1 MSDRISD
8 RIPLSLLDLVR
19 VREGRDA
26 SEALAEAQ
34 DTAAHVDALGFT
46 RYWVAEHHNMEGI
59 ASAATAVVLAHAG
72 QRTQRI
78 RLGAGGIMLP
88 NHAPYIIAEQ
98 FGTLAR
104 LFPGRVDLGL
114 GRAPGTDQATVRAI
128 RQNPMQ
134 SEQFPQD
141 VVELMQ
147 WFAPAV
153 PGRIQAWPA
162 PGADLDFWMLGSSH
176 FGAMLAAELGLP
188 YAFASHFAPDYLA
201 EALHLYRS
209 RFKPSKH
216 LAAPYAAVGAHVI
229 CAETEAEA
237 QRLFTTT
244 QMSFCGILRN
254 DRRLSPPPIDDID
267 SYWTPREAAQ
277 VGRMLSCAVVG
288 DPAQVRDGLARLQA
302 ETGAD
307 EFILVSDI
315 FDVEARRR
323 SLALT
328 AQTWGLSAQG

>member
-1 MSDRISD
+1 MPD

-26 SEALAEAQ
+26 GDALAEAQ
-34 DTAAHVDALGFT
+34 ETAAHVDALGFT

-59 ASAATAVVLAHAG
+59 ASAATSTVLAHAG
-72 QRTQRI
+72 QKTRGI
-78 RLGAGGIMLP
+78 RLGAGGVMLP

-141 VVELMQ
+141 VVELMH
-147 WFAPAV
+147 WFEPSAE
-153 PGRIQAWPA
+153 GRIQAWPA
-162 PGADLDFWMLGSSH
+162 PGAEIAFWMLGSSH

-188 YAFASHFAPDYLA
+188 YAFASHFAPDHLA

-209 RFKPSKH
+209 RFKPSKF
-216 LAAPYAAVGAHVI
+216 LDQPYAAIGAHVI
-229 CAETEAEA
+229 CATTEAEA
-237 QRLFTTT
+237 KRLFTTT

-254 DRRLSPPPIDDID
+254 DRRLSPPPIEDMEA
-267 SYWTPREAAQ
+267 YWRPGEAAR

-288 DPAQVRDGLARLQA
+288 DPDQVRAGIARLQA

-307 EFILVSDI
+307 EIILVSDI

-328 AQTWGLSAQG
+328 AEAWGLPPRG

>member
-1 MSDRISD
+1 MSAP
-8 RIPLSLLDLVR
+8 IPLSLLDLVR

-26 SEALAEAQ
+26 SDALTEAQ
-34 DTAAHVDALGFT
+34 DTAAHVDALGYT

-59 ASAATAVVLAHAG
+59 ASAATSTVLAHAG
-72 QRTQRI
+72 QRTSGI
-78 RLGAGGIMLP
+78 RLGAGGVMLP

-104 LFPGRVDLGL
+104 IFPGRVDLGL

-134 SEQFPQD
+134 SEDFPQD
-141 VVELMQ
+141 VVELMH
-147 WFAPAV
+147 WFEPAQ
-153 PGRIQAWPA
+153 PGRVQAWPA
-162 PGADLDFWMLGSSH
+162 PGAQIAFWMLGSSH

-188 YAFASHFAPDYLA
+188 YAFASHFAPDYLI

-209 RFKPSKH
+209 RFKPSKF
-216 LAAPYAAVGAHVI
+216 LAQPYASVGAHVI
-229 CAETEAEA
+229 CAETAAEA
-237 QRLFTTT
+237 RRLFTTT
-244 QMSFCGILRN
+244 QMSFCGIIRN
-254 DRRLSPPPIDDID
+254 DRRLSPPPIDDIAT
-267 SYWTPREAAQ
+267 YWRPGEEAHI
-277 VGRMLSCAVVG
+277 GRMLSCAVVG
-288 DPAQVRDGLARLQA
+288 DPAQVRAGLQKLQQD
-302 ETGAD
+302 TGAD

-328 AQTWGLSAQG
+328 AEAWGLTPRA

>member
-1 MSDRISD
+1 MPD

-26 SEALAEAQ
+26 SDALAEAQ
-34 DTAAHVDALGFT
+34 ETAAHVDALGYT

-59 ASAATAVVLAHAG
+59 ASAATSTVLAHAG
-72 QRTQRI
+72 QKTRGI
-78 RLGAGGIMLP
+78 RLGAGGVMLP

-141 VVELMQ
+141 VVELMH
-147 WFAPAV
+147 WFEPADGT
-153 PGRIQAWPA
+153 GRIQAWPA
-162 PGADLDFWMLGSSH
+162 PGAEIAFWMLGSSH

-188 YAFASHFAPDYLA
+188 YAFASHFAPDYLD

-209 RFKPSKH
+209 RFKPSKF
-216 LAAPYAAVGAHVI
+216 LAQPYAAIGAHVI

-237 QRLFTTT
+237 KRLFTTT

-254 DRRLSPPPIDDID
+254 DRRLSPPPIDDMAA
-267 SYWTPREAAQ
+267 YWRPGEAAQ

-288 DPAQVRDGLARLQA
+288 DPDQVRGGLTRLQA
-302 ETGAD
+302 ETAAD
-307 EFILVSDI
+307 EIILVSDI

-328 AQTWGLSAQG
+328 AEAWGLPPRG

>member
-1 MSDRISD
+1 MSAP
-8 RIPLSLLDLVR
+8 IPLSLLDLVR

-26 SEALAEAQ
+26 SDALAEAQ

-59 ASAATAVVLAHAG
+59 ASAATSTVLAHAG
-72 QRTQRI
+72 QRTRGI

-134 SEQFPQD
+134 SEEFPQD
-141 VVELMQ
+141 VVELMR
-147 WFAPAV
+147 WFEPAQ

-162 PGADLDFWMLGSSH
+162 PGAEIAFWMLGSSH

-188 YAFASHFAPDYLA
+188 YAFASHFAPDYLI

-216 LAAPYAAVGAHVI
+216 LARPYAAIGAHVI
-229 CAETEAEA
+229 CAETPAEA
-237 QRLFTTT
+237 LRLFTTT
-244 QMSFCGILRN
+244 QMSFCGIIRN
-254 DRRLSPPPIDDID
+254 DRRLSPPPIDDIAA
-267 SYWTPREAAQ
+267 YWRPGEEAHI
-277 VGRMLSCAVVG
+277 GRMLSCAVVG
-288 DPAQVRDGLARLQA
+288 DPAQVRAGLQKLQQD
-302 ETGAD
+302 TGAD
-307 EFILVSDI
+307 EIILVSDI
-315 FDVEARRR
+315 FDVDARRR

-328 AQTWGLSAQG
+328 AEAWGLSPRA